1 MSTGV
6 RDIHL
11 AVDSGHRTLIFPD
24 DDENPI
30 NSRDT
35 LERLALV
42 SPADHEELARLT
54 SISPFLACKVFNIS
68 NATSDEI
75 TFMAWLPKLG
85 LPETILTARDFGWKY
100 ERALENL
107 LSQLLKRERLPLRQ
121 VVQSHIEQL
130 RLQVATVKAPAELA

>member
-1 MSTGV
+1 MSTAV

-24 DDENPI
+24 DDENSI

-35 LERLALV
+35 LERLALL

-54 SISPFLACKVFNIS
+54 SRNPFSACKVFNVS

-75 TFMAWLPKLG
+75 AFMVWLPKLG
-85 LPETILTARDFGWKY
+85 LLETILAARDFGWEY
-100 ERALENL
+100 ERAVNAII
-107 LSQLLKRERLPLRQ
+107 
-121 VVQSHIEQL
+121 SHFECCP
-130 RLQVATVKAPAELA
+130 RKFAESAS